1 MSHNSYDALPF
12 EICCMIFDYLGVEDL
27 KNASLTCRRWCHI
40 IFSDSYIRR
49 FMLKINLHRS
59 DQSKMVKPASVGSP
73 VMSDRTIRVSIPT
86 SSFPCSSLYQRCR
99 LVKGKSKCELRHMSL
114 VLRRSCRHYSNITF
128 VCDNRSEFTDNVFN
142 VILNLL
148 RPSGLERVEML
159 KIILSSNLN
168 VLVTIL
174 NSAIRN
180 MIRLKSFHLIYD
192 PQRRLQCGDQVRPCV
207 VIESATVTHIEL
219 KSVIPEKI
227 YLPKL
232 NSLDVSLQPGI
243 AAIIESVASNLTTLR
258 LQLDCTSANCGEEEI
273 YALTLDRL
281 KYLKLTRGF
290 MNEFSFPIPVS
301 SNRPGI
307 KVRFFK
313 HLTNLERLILEEKYT
328 AENIFLAICET
339 SRNLVELQID
349 HLKVVNCTVLDRLSL
364 LQHLKTLTLRN
375 IYSSHEISFHYV
387 YLPKLENLHLEI
399 FKDSSY
405 SFSKFVNLKQLTIG
419 SYSSQA
425 PEVIDIISMHIQQL
439 RELKLYFLDYAGVP
453 SRTFRKLTY
462 LGQLRKL
469 ELIKGQLRKDV
480 FSRCPPGLSKLE
492 AIVFNFCQLD
502 SEQFDGLRDKFP
514 RLRDVRFE
522 DCLVR
527 GQMPYSD
534 VRLNY
539 R

>member
-1 MSHNSYDALPF
+1 MSDFEFLPF
-12 EICCMIFDYLGVEDL
+12 EICCMIFDYLSVADL

-59 DQSKMVKPASVGSP
+59 DQSKVVKSNGSL
-73 VMSDRTIRVSIPT
+73 VACDRSSRVSVP
-86 SSFPCSSLYQRCR
+86 SSFPCSLYQRCR
-99 LVKGKSKCELRHMSL
+99 MGKVKSKCELRQMSL

-148 RPSGLERVEML
+148 RPSGLERVELL

-168 VLVTIL
+168 VLITIL

-192 PQRRLQCGDQVRPCV
+192 PQRRLQCGDQIRPCI
-207 VIESATVTHIEL
+207 VIESPTITHIEL
-219 KSVIPEKI
+219 KSVIPEQIK
-227 YLPKL
+227 LPKL
-232 NSLDVSLQPGI
+232 NSLNVSLQPGI
-243 AAIIESVASNLTTLR
+243 ASIIESVADNLVTLQ
-258 LQLDCTSANCGEEEI
+258 LQLDCSTANCGEKEI

-281 KYLKLTRGF
+281 KVLKLSRGI

-301 SNRPGI
+301 SNRPGL
-307 KVRFFK
+307 KLRFFR
-313 HLTNLERLILEEKYT
+313 HLDKLEKLILEEKYT

-339 SRNLVELQID
+339 SRNLVELKID
-349 HLKVVNCTVLDRLSL
+349 HLKVINCAVLERLSL
-364 LQHLKTLTLRN
+364 LPNLKILALPN
-375 IYSSHEISFHYV
+375 IYSSHEISFHNV
-387 YLPKLENLHLEI
+387 YLPRLESLHLEI
-399 FKDSSY
+399 YKDSTH
-405 SFSKFVNLKQLTIG
+405 SFCKFVNLKCLTIG

-425 PEVIDIISMHIQQL
+425 PEVIDIISMYIQQL
-439 RELKLYFLDYAGVP
+439 RELRLYFLDYADVS
-453 SRTFRKLTY
+453 SRTFRKLAY

-469 ELIKGQLRKDV
+469 ELLKGYLRRDV
-480 FSRCPPGLSKLE
+480 FGRCPPGLSELE
-492 AIVFNFCQLD
+492 AIVFKFCQLD
-502 SEQFDGLRDKFP
+502 TQYFDGLRERFP

-522 DCLVR
+522 DCMVR
-527 GQMPYSD
+527 GQLPCSEMWLS
-534 VRLNY
+534 Y

>member
-1 MSHNSYDALPF
+1 MSDFELLPF
-12 EICCMIFDYLGVEDL
+12 EICCLIFDFLSVADL
-27 KNASLTCRRWCHI
+27 KNVSLTCRRWCHI
-40 IFSDSYIRR
+40 VFSDRYIRR

-59 DQSKMVKPASVGSP
+59 DISKVVKSTGSSA
-73 VMSDRTIRVSIPT
+73 VTDHSRVYEP
-86 SSFPCSSLYQRCR
+86 SSFSCSLYQRCR
-99 LVKGKSKCELRHMSL
+99 MNKTKSKCELRQMSL
-114 VLRRSCRHYSNITF
+114 VLRRSCRHYTNITF

-148 RPSGLERVEML
+148 RPSGLERVELL

-207 VIESATVTHIEL
+207 VIESSTITHIEL
-219 KSVIPEKI
+219 KSVIPEQIKV
-227 YLPKL
+227 PKL

-243 AAIIESVASNLTTLR
+243 AAIIESVANHLTTLQ
-258 LQLDCTSANCGEEEI
+258 LQLDCTSVNCGEEEI
-273 YALTLDRL
+273 YALSLERL
-281 KYLKLTRGF
+281 KVLKLSRGT

-301 SNRPGI
+301 SNRPGL
-307 KVRFFK
+307 KLRFFR
-313 HLTNLERLILEEKYT
+313 HLNKLEKLILEEKYT

-339 SRNLVELQID
+339 SLNLVELKID
-349 HLKVVNCTVLDRLSL
+349 HLKVINCTVLDRLSL
-364 LQHLKTLTLRN
+364 LQNLKILALPN

-387 YLPKLENLHLEI
+387 YLPKLESLHLEI

-405 SFSKFVNLKQLTIG
+405 SFSKFVNLKRLIIG

-425 PEVIDIISMHIQQL
+425 PEVIDIVSMYIQQL
-439 RELKLYFLDYAGVP
+439 RELRLYFLDYAGVP
-453 SRTFRKLTY
+453 SRTFRKLAY
-462 LGQLRKL
+462 LGQLRRL
-469 ELIKGQLRKDV
+469 ELIKGHLRRDV
-480 FSRCPPGLSKLE
+480 FGRCPPGLSELE
-492 AIVFNFCQLD
+492 SIVFNCCQLD
-502 SEQFDGLRDKFP
+502 TEQFDGLRERFP
-514 RLRDVRFE
+514 KLKDVRFE

-527 GQMPYSD
+527 GQMPYSE
-534 VRLNY
+534 VRLSY

>member
-1 MSHNSYDALPF
+1 MSSFEFLPF
-12 EICCMIFDYLGVEDL
+12 EICCMIFDYLSVSDL

-40 IFSDSYIRR
+40 IFSDYYIRR
-49 FMLKINLHRS
+49 FMLRINLHRS
-59 DQSKMVKPASVGSP
+59 DQSRMVKAMGSP
-73 VMSDRTIRVSIPT
+73 LLSERSRVSVP
-86 SSFPCSSLYQRCR
+86 SSFPCSLYQRCR
-99 LVKGKSKCELRHMSL
+99 AGKGKSKCELRHMSM
-114 VLRRSCRHYSNITF
+114 VLRRSCRHYNNITF

-148 RPSGLERVEML
+148 RPSGVERVEIL

-180 MIRLKSFHLIYD
+180 MTRLRSFHLIYD

-207 VIESATVTHIEL
+207 VIESQTITHIEL
-219 KSVIPEKI
+219 KSVIPEQMR
-227 YLPKL
+227 LPKL

-243 AAIIESVASNLTTLR
+243 AGIIESVARNLTTLQ

-273 YALTLDRL
+273 YALSLDQL
-281 KYLKLTRGF
+281 KTLKLSRGI

-301 SNRPGI
+301 SNRPGL
-307 KVRFFK
+307 KLRFFR
-313 HLTNLERLILEEKYT
+313 HLDKLEKLILEEKYT

-339 SRNLVELQID
+339 SRNLVELKID
-349 HLKVVNCTVLDRLSL
+349 HLKVVNCTVLDKLSL
-364 LQHLKTLTLRN
+364 LQNLKILSLPN

-387 YLPKLENLHLEI
+387 YLPKLESLHLEV

-405 SFSKFVNLKQLTIG
+405 SFSKFVNLKRLTVG

-425 PEVIDIISMHIQQL
+425 PEVIDIISMHIQRLQEL
-439 RELKLYFLDYAGVP
+439 RLYFLDYAGVP
-453 SRTFRKLTY
+453 SRTFRKVTY

-469 ELIKGQLRKDV
+469 ELIKGHLRRDV
-480 FSRCPPGLSKLE
+480 FGRCPPGLSALE
-492 AIVFNFCQLD
+492 TIVFNFCQLD
-502 SEQFDGLRDKFP
+502 TEHFDGMREKFP
-514 RLRDVRFE
+514 KLKDVRFV

-527 GQMPYSD
+527 GQLPYSE
-534 VRLNY
+534 VRLSY